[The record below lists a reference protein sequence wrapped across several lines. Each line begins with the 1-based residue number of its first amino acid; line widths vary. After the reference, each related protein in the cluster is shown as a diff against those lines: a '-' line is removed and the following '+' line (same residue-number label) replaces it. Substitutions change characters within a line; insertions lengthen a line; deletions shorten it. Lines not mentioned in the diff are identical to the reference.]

1 MMMMM
6 MEEVTF
12 PGSAAQAAVKR
23 VVSAEKQNP
32 GTVAME
38 RVVSAGMIQLTVM
51 SHLTVLH

>member
-1 MMMMM
+1 MMMM

-12 PGSAAQAAVKR
+12 SGSAAQAAVKR
-23 VVSAEKQNP
+23 VVSGEEQNP

-51 SHLTVLH
+51 SHLTVLP